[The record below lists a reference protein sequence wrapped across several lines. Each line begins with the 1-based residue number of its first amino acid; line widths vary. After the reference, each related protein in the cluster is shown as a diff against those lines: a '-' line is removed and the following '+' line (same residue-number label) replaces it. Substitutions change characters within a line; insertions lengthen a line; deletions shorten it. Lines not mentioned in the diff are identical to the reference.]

1 LQQDTIMMG
10 KFIRRS
16 VAGAALLM
24 ASPAAHAADM
34 IRKAPPYP
42 VSMSPMW
49 SGAYVGFNVGY
60 AWGSSHATTSVA
72 DPGTY
77 FLPASVAQIAAAG
90 AGTVNSKG
98 FTGGVQAGYNWQFGR
113 VVFGIEADANALSLK
128 GSRTASATYLVA
140 PPAAFT
146 ITQEVK
152 TDWLATVRPRLG
164 YAFDSIL
171 VYGTG
176 GLALTNLKYSTTF
189 SDTDSTAFG
198 GIAANDA
205 LAEGSV
211 SKLKLGWTLG
221 AGAEYALSRS
231 WTVKAEYLYVKFSDV
246 SFNSNLTAFG
256 ATAVPLT
263 AVLAN
268 TVDLSANIVR
278 VGANYRF

>member
-1 LQQDTIMMG
+1 MMD

-128 GSRTASATYLVA
+128 GSRTASATYLIA
-140 PPAAFT
+140 APAAFT

-152 TDWLATVRPRLG
+152 TDWLATIRPRLG

-171 VYGTG
+171 VYGRSRGLRKNAAVERREVNAHRTG
-176 GLALTNLKYSTTF
+176 RAPQGVSMLPAPPFGAPFPSLREGAFPLVSEGMEIPAHPAPCENRGGGALTVCC
-189 SDTDSTAFG
+189 
-198 GIAANDA
+198 
-205 LAEGSV
+205 V
-211 SKLKLGWTLG
+211 S
-221 AGAEYALSRS
+221 AS
-231 WTVKAEYLYVKFSDV
+231 
-246 SFNSNLTAFG
+246 
-256 ATAVPLT
+256 AV
-263 AVLAN
+263 
-268 TVDLSANIVR
+268 
-278 VGANYRF
+278 